1 MASEHADLPQER
13 RLVTEI
19 PGPRSRA
26 LQERRTAAVAQGV
39 GSSLPVYVVRASG
52 GIVEDVDGNRLIDFG
67 SGIAVTNVGN
77 ANPRVVARA
86 SEQLARFTHTC
97 FMINPYEGYVD
108 VCEALNRITPGD
120 HEKRSILVNS
130 GAEAVENA
138 VKIARHATG
147 RQAVVVFD
155 HAYHGRTNLTMAL
168 TARNMPYKQGFG
180 PFAGEVYRMPMAYPF
195 RWPTGPD
202 NCGPE
207 AAAQAIDLITT
218 QIGPENVAAV
228 LIEPIQGEG
237 GFIVPGEGFLPALV
251 EFCRKHGIVFIADE
265 IQTGFARTGRLFA
278 CEHEGIVPDLITTA
292 KGIAGGLPLA
302 AVTGRAELMDAVH
315 GGGLGGTYGGN
326 PVACAA
332 ALAALETIEQDNL
345 VERARAIGDVLLS
358 RLRALAKRYDI
369 IGDVRGRGAMVA
381 MELVAGA
388 GDKTPNPEAL
398 ASVVKYCHAK
408 GLILLT
414 AGTYGNVIRLL
425 PPLVISDALLDEG
438 LTIIEEAFAQL

>member
-1 MASEHADLPQER
+1 M
-13 RLVTEI
+13 
-19 PGPRSRA
+19 
-26 LQERRTAAVAQGV
+26 
-39 GSSLPVYVVRASG
+39 
-52 GIVEDVDGNRLIDFG
+52 
-67 SGIAVTNVGN
+67 
-77 ANPRVVARA
+77 
-86 SEQLARFTHTC
+86 
-97 FMINPYEGYVD
+97 
-108 VCEALNRITPGD
+108 
-120 HEKRSILVNS
+120 
-130 GAEAVENA
+130 
-138 VKIARHATG
+138 
-147 RQAVVVFD
+147 
-155 HAYHGRTNLTMAL
+155 
-168 TARNMPYKQGFG
+168 
-180 PFAGEVYRMPMAYPF
+180 
-195 RWPTGPD
+195 
-202 NCGPE
+202 
-207 AAAQAIDLITT
+207 
-218 QIGPENVAAV
+218 

-358 RLRALAKRYDI
+358 RLRALAERYDI